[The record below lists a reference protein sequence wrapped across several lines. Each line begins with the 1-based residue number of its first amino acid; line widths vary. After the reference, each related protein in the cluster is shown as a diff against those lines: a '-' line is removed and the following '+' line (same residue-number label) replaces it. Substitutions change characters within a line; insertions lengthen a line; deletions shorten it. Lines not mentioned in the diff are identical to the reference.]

1 MSLRIIVVLAVL
13 TGVTG
18 SLSVT
23 IRPVAD
29 SVDAAHPNSVPET
42 VEETEFFGQVRKKLD
57 PLASV
62 CKCFFLRALI
72 CFLSCVTHEKNCSG
86 KL

>member
-1 MSLRIIVVLAVL
+1 MSPRIIVVLAVL

-18 SLSVT
+18 SPSVT

-42 VEETEFFGQVRKKLD
+42 VEETEFFGQVRKK
-57 PLASV
+57 
-62 CKCFFLRALI
+62 
-72 CFLSCVTHEKNCSG
+72 
-86 KL
+86 

>member
-18 SLSVT
+18 SPGVT

-29 SVDAAHPNSVPET
+29 SADSAHPNSVPET
-42 VEETEFFGQVRKKLD
+42 VEETEIFGQVRKKID

-62 CKCFFLRALI
+62 CKCFWVFLRALI
-72 CFLSCVTHEKNCSG
+72 CF
-86 KL
+86 